1 MLIKKEKSIKNLL
14 LSNHKLLKQII
25 IDNERKCTESVS
37 NHIIK
42 KMKNIKVEEIKDFM
56 EKWDSREKFFDNY
69 NPENESLFLVSIEIP
84 KYVYSIKISTLKNKT
99 LFRALSIEEEKR
111 TITESLCNPSE
122 IKRPVRRL

>member
-111 TITESLCNPSE
+111 TITESLCN
-122 IKRPVRRL
+122 

>member
-1 MLIKKEKSIKNLL
+1 MLIKKEESIKNLL

-25 IDNERKCTESVS
+25 IDNERKCTEPVS

-56 EKWDSREKFFDNY
+56 EKLDSREKFFDNY
-69 NPENESLFLVSIEIP
+69 NPENESLFLISIDIP
-84 KYVYSIKISTLKNKT
+84 EYVYSIKVSTLKNKT
-99 LFRALSIEEEKR
+99 LFRALSIEEEKQ